1 MTVRIR
7 TTMRPWEDLEVS
19 ETEAADLRRQG
30 LLADDQ
36 PKQGEQSIDKPKGR
50 PVPDNPQA

>member
-36 PKQGEQSIDKPKGR
+36 PKQGEKPGEPAPKQ
-50 PVPDNPQA
+50 PAK